1 MKPKFN
7 GTTCR
12 MKSWRNL
19 NEVQSSCKMGIL
31 QAPESERFGCV
42 DEVIIWNR
50 SLSQDEIRNH
60 YLRGAANL
68 TLQTRTGPYYENSN
82 PRRVLSL
89 HMTPDP
95 TNSSRAEDDSAQG
108 NDGTISGAHFV
119 EGKLGSALR
128 FDGIDDYVKV
138 EVTE

>member
-1 MKPKFN
+1 MKNFN
-7 GTTCR
+7 GTTCKTIVLEAHEPKASR
-12 MKSWRNL
+12 VRRNKVSRKSNTKCL
-19 NEVQSSCKMGIL
+19 H
-31 QAPESERFGCV
+31 F
-42 DEVIIWNR
+42 DEVAIWNR

-95 TNSSRAEDDSAQG
+95 TNSSRVKDDSGKG
-108 NDGTISGAHFV
+108 NDGTITGAHFSD
-119 EGKLGSALR
+119 GKLGSTLR
-128 FDGIDDYVKV
+128 FDGIDDYVAV
-138 EVTE
+138 EVSE

>member
-1 MKPKFN
+1 
-7 GTTCR
+7 
-12 MKSWRNL
+12 
-19 NEVQSSCKMGIL
+19 
-31 QAPESERFGCV
+31 
-42 DEVIIWNR
+42 
-50 SLSQDEIRNH
+50 
-60 YLRGAANL
+60 
-68 TLQTRTGPYYENSN
+68 
-82 PRRVLSL
+82 
-89 HMTPDP
+89 MTPDP